1 MDYITISVIATVLA
15 ILGATYWW
23 LRNPRVVS
31 STKDDAAATK
41 PPSEAT
47 GKTKKKKKRRP
58 RKKIPKVPRSEM
70 TEEDIENLLSKSLVP
85 FTSKKMKV

>member
-31 STKDDAAATK
+31 STKEDVAATK
-41 PPSEAT
+41 SPSEAT
-47 GKTKKKKKRRP
+47 GKTKKKKRRP